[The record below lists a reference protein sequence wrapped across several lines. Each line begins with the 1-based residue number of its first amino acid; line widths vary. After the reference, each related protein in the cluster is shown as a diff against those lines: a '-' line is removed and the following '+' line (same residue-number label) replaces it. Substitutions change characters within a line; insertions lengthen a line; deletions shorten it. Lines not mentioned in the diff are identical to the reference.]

1 MDCPLPYQIKDDYY
15 IDVNDFAE
23 DFIKFS
29 NTLGIDDLSQMLEL
43 LLIDV
48 YWEVYKKDA
57 LILSKRSH
65 DVLATLSSLRNKSKM
80 SKDLIDDV
88 RGMLLTKEFSKDNG
102 ENDFD
107 LNKYNLKKEETVMIG
122 DASSDVTSAKEAG
135 VTSIGVLW
143 GYGDDKTNLIKN
155 SDYVVQNTEELKK
168 CLGFDYS
175 IMWNYKGKEI
185 VGEKNGNK

>member
-43 LLIDV
+43 LLIGV
-48 YWEVYKKDA
+48 YWEVYKKDT

-107 LNKYNLKKEETVMIG
+107 LNKYNLT
-122 DASSDVTSAKEAG
+122 
-135 VTSIGVLW
+135 L
-143 GYGDDKTNLIKN
+143 L
-155 SDYVVQNTEELKK
+155 
-168 CLGFDYS
+168 FDYLEATGDFVYQLPHLRKYE
-175 IMWNYKGKEI
+175 NKKGC
-185 VGEKNGNK
+185 

>member
-43 LLIDV
+43 LLIGV

-107 LNKYNLKKEETVMIG
+107 LNKYNLT
-122 DASSDVTSAKEAG
+122 
-135 VTSIGVLW
+135 L
-143 GYGDDKTNLIKN
+143 L
-155 SDYVVQNTEELKK
+155 
-168 CLGFDYS
+168 FDYLEATGDFVYQLPHLRS
-175 IMWNYKGKEI
+175 MKTIFHQISLKN
-185 VGEKNGNK
+185 VGSYPSGFLKIHINILLHIH

>member
-15 IDVNDFAE
+15 IDVNDFTE

-43 LLIDV
+43 LLIGV

-107 LNKYNLKKEETVMIG
+107 LNK
-122 DASSDVTSAKEAG
+122 
-135 VTSIGVLW
+135 
-143 GYGDDKTNLIKN
+143 
-155 SDYVVQNTEELKK
+155 
-168 CLGFDYS
+168 
-175 IMWNYKGKEI
+175 
-185 VGEKNGNK
+185 

>member
-15 IDVNDFAE
+15 IDVNDFTE

-43 LLIDV
+43 LLIGV
-48 YWEVYKKDA
+48 YWEVYKKDT

-88 RGMLLTKEFSKDNG
+88 RGMLLTKEFSKDDG

-107 LNKYNLKKEETVMIG
+107 LNKYNLT
-122 DASSDVTSAKEAG
+122 
-135 VTSIGVLW
+135 L
-143 GYGDDKTNLIKN
+143 L
-155 SDYVVQNTEELKK
+155 
-168 CLGFDYS
+168 FDYLEATGDFVYQLPHLRKYENN
-175 IMWNYKGKEI
+175 I
-185 VGEKNGNK
+185 

>member
-15 IDVNDFAE
+15 IDVNDFTE

-43 LLIDV
+43 LLIGV

-65 DVLATLSSLRNKSKM
+65 DVLATLSSVRNKSKM

-107 LNKYNLKKEETVMIG
+107 LNKYNLTLLFDYLEATEDFVYQLPHLRKYENNISPDFFEKCGQLSEWFFKNSHKYL
-122 DASSDVTSAKEAG
+122 ASSTLMMV
-135 VTSIGVLW
+135 
-143 GYGDDKTNLIKN
+143 LIK
-155 SDYVVQNTEELKK
+155 
-168 CLGFDYS
+168 
-175 IMWNYKGKEI
+175 
-185 VGEKNGNK
+185 